1 MRIVRSKRTSR
12 VRNFFALV
20 LLYSLFVP
28 HLIPHSS
35 SLIPSTYAFDSAE
48 WHGKREL
55 FAREAERLMSAY
67 TNCCAKVKEPAE
79 NVTIPVETYDDGSV
93 KVLVH
98 AGRAQYFL
106 AEGFVWAEDVEV
118 RKLAKGG
125 AVEARLVAQNC
136 LVDRMSKSGWAEG
149 AARVTQ
155 GKTSF
160 EGQGVYFS
168 ASDSY
173 IKVFGGSVVE
183 SSDLKFGGG
192 LQ

>member
-1 MRIVRSKRTSR
+1 
-12 VRNFFALV
+12 
-20 LLYSLFVP
+20 
-28 HLIPHSS
+28 
-35 SLIPSTYAFDSAE
+35 
-48 WHGKREL
+48 
-55 FAREAERLMSAY
+55 MSAY

-79 NVTIPVETYDDGSV
+79 NVTSPVETYDDGSV

-136 LVDRMSKSGWAEG
+136 LVDRKSKSGWAEG

-160 EGQGVYFS
+160 EGKGVYFS
-168 ASDSY
+168 APDSY